1 MVSFLALGMLGLGF
15 RERSLERGLELGVDF
30 IGADSGST
38 DGGPAALAG
47 ASPRLGYE
55 RDLGLLLRGAREAG
69 VPLQIG
75 SSATSGRDWGVDHLA
90 EIARKVAK
98 ERKLSS
104 FKLARIYSELSEEYV
119 LEKLRSGRV
128 KAIEHAP
135 RYDED
140 VVRRSTR
147 IVAVMGVEPF
157 QAAISEGADVVL
169 AGRATDAAIFASQL
183 ISHGVAPGVAW
194 HAGKIAECGSAAA
207 EPRRPLD
214 LLYLRAE
221 QDAFEVHPLSD
232 EVKCTRFSVASKQL
246 HEVSDPFTFVEPGWT
261 TDLSKAVYEPIS
273 DRAVKVSGATA
284 VKTPHTI
291 LLEGV
296 ESAGY
301 QRFFFFSIN
310 DPTILDTID
319 PWLASVDKDVAMR
332 CREEFGEDVLSRCD
346 ITTRVYGRDGTMG
359 PWEQHPAF
367 EGHEAFFLI
376 DVVAP
381 TEQICRVVTNSL
393 QYALYHAKSLGWR
406 GHGTVAAPF
415 TRSIHDNGEVYRF
428 NAHHVIEV
436 DDPMEV
442 VRIEYEEV

>member
-1 MVSFLALGMLGLGF
+1 MLGLGF
-15 RERSLERGLELGVDF
+15 REQSLERGLSLGVDF

-47 ASPRLGYE
+47 APPRLGYE
-55 RDLGLLLRGAREAG
+55 RDLSLLLRGARRAG

-90 EIARKVAK
+90 AITRKVAK
-98 ERKLSS
+98 EHKLPT
-104 FKLARIYSELSEEYV
+104 FKLARIYSELSTEYV
-119 LEKLRSGRV
+119 LERLRMGRV
-128 KAIEHAP
+128 KPIEPAP
-135 RYDED
+135 RYDEE
-140 VVRRSTR
+140 VVLRSTR
-147 IVAVMGVEPF
+147 IVAVMGIEPF
-157 QAAISEGADVVL
+157 QSAISGGADVVL
-169 AGRATDAAIFASQL
+169 GGRATDAAIFASQL

-214 LLYLRAE
+214 LLYMRAE
-221 QDAFEVHPLSD
+221 KDTFEVHPLSD
-232 EVKCTRFSVASKQL
+232 DVRCTRFSVASKQL

-273 DRAVKVSGATA
+273 DRAVRVSGATA
-284 VKTPHTI
+284 VKTTPTVLI
-291 LLEGV
+291 EGV

-301 QRFFFFSIN
+301 QRFFFFSVN
-310 DPTILDTID
+310 DPTILESLDA
-319 PWLASVDKDVAMR
+319 WLSSVDKDVAMR
-332 CREEFGEDVLSRCD
+332 CYEELGEDALEQCE
-346 ITTRVYGRDGTMG
+346 INTRVYGRDGTMG
-359 PWEQHPAF
+359 PWEPHPVF

-393 QYALYHAKSLGWR
+393 QYALYHAKSPGWR

-415 TRSIHDNGEVYRF
+415 TRAIHDNGEVYRF

-436 DDPMEV
+436 DDPLEV